1 MEQEIENNSKDF
13 LAENKTL
20 KAEIETLTNQIGAL
34 KKIIFDLKNSTIS
47 LDINE
52 LSDDQFTS
60 SEDESDDDHDNNN
73 DLYEIVYND
82 INYYTD
88 GDDVYEIDENGDI
101 GNNIGT
107 YKDGSVIFFDIYN
120 GISE

>member
-1 MEQEIENNSKDF
+1 MEQETENNSKDF

-20 KAEIETLTNQIGAL
+20 KAEIETLTNEIGAL

-52 LSDDQFTS
+52 LSDNQFTS
-60 SEDESDDDHDNNN
+60 SEDESDNGHDNN